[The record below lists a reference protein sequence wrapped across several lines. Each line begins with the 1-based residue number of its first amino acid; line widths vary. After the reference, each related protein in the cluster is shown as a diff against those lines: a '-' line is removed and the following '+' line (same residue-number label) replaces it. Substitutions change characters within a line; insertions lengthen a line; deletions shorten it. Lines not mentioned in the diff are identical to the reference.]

1 MRKSAMDRQEKPARK
16 PSETTDTRGLSQV
29 VFVLGGIAII
39 VGGLWMLY
47 MGDAPYHPQ
56 DQVTRDSFSLIG
68 N

>member
-1 MRKSAMDRQEKPARK
+1 M
-16 PSETTDTRGLSQV
+16 SQV
-29 VFVLGGIAII
+29 FFILTGLAIIAGGI
-39 VGGLWMLY
+39 WTLY

>member
-1 MRKSAMDRQEKPARK
+1 MGRQEKPARK
-16 PSETTDTRGLSQV
+16 PSETADKRGMSQV
-29 VFVLGGIAII
+29 VFILTGLAIIAGGI
-39 VGGLWMLY
+39 WTLY